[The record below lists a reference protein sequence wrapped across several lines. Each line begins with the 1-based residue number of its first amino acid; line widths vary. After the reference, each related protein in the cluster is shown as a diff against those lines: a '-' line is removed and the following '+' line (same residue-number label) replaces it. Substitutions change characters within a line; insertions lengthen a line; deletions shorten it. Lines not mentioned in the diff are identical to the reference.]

1 MAQKTEVILTDDLD
15 GSPAEDTFR
24 VSWEGQ
30 AVEVE
35 LSSDNRKRI
44 EESLAALFDAG
55 RRIPVHYGSRGPQGP
70 KPKTKAPRTDGG
82 AARQDNNVIRGW
94 ARQNGLQVSDRGRI
108 SREVLAEYSRLNP
121 QG

>member
-1 MAQKTEVILTDDLD
+1 MAKQERVDLIDDLD

-35 LSSDNRKRI
+35 LSADNRKRI

-55 RRIPVHYGSRGPQGP
+55 RKISVHYGSRGPQGP
-70 KPKTKAPRTDGG
+70 KPKQRAPRSEEKASNG
-82 AARQDNNVIRGW
+82 AIRDW

-108 SREVLAEYSRLNP
+108 PREVLAEYNRLNL